1 MKQKGFVLITVLLVL
16 ILIGIVVDIVITHRA
31 ISTMPARSS
40 LPCQAIPLRYISE
53 YPDCADKLLQALNIT
68 NVHIASP
75 ETYDS
80 QRT

>member
-1 MKQKGFVLITVLLVL
+1 LKHKVFVLITVLLVL

-31 ISTMPARSS
+31 TSATPVKSS

-53 YPDCADKLLQALNIT
+53 YPECADKLLEALNIT